1 MTPSPAC
8 ESLIKRFETCV
19 LHAYMPTP
27 NDRPTIGWGSTGPDI
42 ALGISWTQAQAD
54 DRFAHDL
61 SIFATG
67 VSEAVGNSPTA
78 QSEFDAL
85 VSLAYNIGLANF
97 RGSTLLR
104 LHREGDRAGAAT
116 QFARWTRQAGKVLH
130 GLERR
135 RAAEAGLYRGEA

>member
-8 ESLIKRFETCV
+8 EALIKGFETCV
-19 LHAYMPTP
+19 LRAYMPTP

-42 ALGISWTQAQAD
+42 ALGMTWTQAQAD
-54 DRFAHDL
+54 ARFAHDL
-61 SIFATG
+61 GEFAAG
-67 VSEAVGNSPTA
+67 VADAIGAAPTT
-78 QSEFDAL
+78 QGELDAL

-104 LHREGDRAGAAT
+104 LHRQGDHDGAAA

-135 RAAEAGLYRGEA
+135 RAAEAKLYRGQS

>member
-8 ESLIKRFETCV
+8 EALIKRFETCV

-27 NDRPTIGWGSTGPDI
+27 NDRPTIGWGSTGRGI
-42 ALGISWTQAQAD
+42 ALGISWTQAEAD

-61 SIFATG
+61 SAFAAG
-67 VSEAVGNSPTA
+67 VGEAIGNSPTT
-78 QSEFDAL
+78 QDEFDAL

-97 RGSTLLR
+97 EASTLLR
-104 LHREGDRAGAAT
+104 LHRQGDRAGAAA

-135 RAAEAGLYRGEA
+135 RAAEVRLYRGEA

>member
-8 ESLIKRFETCV
+8 EALIKGFETCV

-27 NDRPTIGWGSTGPDI
+27 VDRPTIGWGSTGPDI
-42 ALGISWTQAQAD
+42 GLGMTWTQDQAD
-54 DRFAHDL
+54 RRFAHDL
-61 SIFATG
+61 DAFAAG
-67 VSEAVGNSPTA
+67 VSDAIGDAPTT
-78 QSEFDAL
+78 QGELDAL

-104 LHREGDRAGAAT
+104 LHRLGDRAGAAG

-135 RAAEAGLYRGEA
+135 RAAEALLYRSEE